1 MLVDPLETI
10 GVMILMGPL
19 IATVGGIVYAIIT
32 DAFRGLRPQLR
43 ISILSRRNAQ
53 DDAEKGEAR
62 GKKSEVW
69 SYIKELR
76 RRTR

>member
-1 MLVDPLETI
+1 MLVDPFETI

-32 DAFRGLRPQLR
+32 DAFRGSRPQLR

-53 DDAEKGEAR
+53 DEDR